1 MPISQLKEIHFPK
14 RIICCAHL
22 GRGRPSL
29 QIGLSIQC
37 GGEGH
42 VVEGALDGVGAGV
55 GLHPLDAVLGL
66 VRRQLAPQLL
76 GKNVG
81 LKKREEI
88 SNWVFTF

>member
-1 MPISQLKEIHFPK
+1 MNFP
-14 RIICCAHL
+14 A
-22 GRGRPSL
+22 PSL
-29 QIGLSIQC
+29 EVGLSVER

-81 LKKREEI
+81 LKSGERVNMGSSRVSSRKDIQVKTKEAA
-88 SNWVFTF
+88 

>member
-1 MPISQLKEIHFPK
+1 MNFPAP
-14 RIICCAHL
+14 C
-22 GRGRPSL
+22 SL
-29 QIGLSIQC
+29 EVGLSVEG

-81 LKKREEI
+81 LKKAGRESKLGFHFMIE
-88 SNWVFTF
+88 TK